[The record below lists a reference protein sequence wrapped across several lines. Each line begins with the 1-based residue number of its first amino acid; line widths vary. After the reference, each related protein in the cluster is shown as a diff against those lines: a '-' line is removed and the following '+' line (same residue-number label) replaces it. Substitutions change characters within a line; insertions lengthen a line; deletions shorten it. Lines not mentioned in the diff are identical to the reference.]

1 MNFSKSDSIPFQKDG
16 ITTFK
21 VQNIDVSLV
30 NAIRRTIMSDIPNV
44 AFYFDPKI
52 VDMENADIVME
63 CNNSPLHNEFISQR
77 LSMIPIHASADEIE
91 NWDPDEFKFEIR
103 VENNSSEY
111 IDVTSADIKVFKFDP
126 MSSKFNETDKKT
138 RDAFFPKN
146 SITQDY
152 ILITKL
158 PPKKKSASIF
168 AVSMKATKNTAMKH
182 ACWSMTSLC
191 TFENEIDENLR
202 KKYEKKFV
210 EERKELMDE
219 ESAKRRY
226 GTLNYQRAFKTNE
239 YNEPD
244 CFVFKL
250 ESECGVSNEQI
261 FSLAM
266 DRLMTRLKKI
276 KFDLDSEPNVDKT
289 VMSFDKSLPG
299 ESGKMCSIEIDDED
313 HTIGNLLQAMVYNMH
328 IRPKKEKEMKIDYVG
343 YYLPHPLQRSII
355 LKIRSSLDEE
365 DLCTVLQDSVTKV
378 LQLIDNLKGQWNE
391 FTAQ

>member
-1 MNFSKSDSIPFQKDG
+1 MSFSKSDSIPFQKDG

-21 VQNIDVSLV
+21 LENIDVSLV

-44 AFYFDPKI
+44 AFYFDAKNVDPK
-52 VDMENADIVME
+52 NADIKVE
-63 CNNSPLHNEFISQR
+63 TNDSPLHNEFISQR
-77 LSMIPIHASADEIE
+77 LSMIPIHASADEIKSW
-91 NWDPDEFKFEIR
+91 NPDEFKFEID

-111 IDVTSADIKVFKFDP
+111 LEVTSADIKVLKFDP
-126 MSSKFNETDKKT
+126 LSSQFNETDKKT

-146 SITQDY
+146 SITQDH

-158 PPKKKSASIF
+158 PPKKKLSTKFS
-168 AVSMKATKNTAMKH
+168 VTMKAKKETAMKH

-191 TFENEIDENLR
+191 TFENDIDDNLR
-202 KKYEKKFV
+202 EKYEKKFV

-226 GTLNYQRAFKTNE
+226 ATLEYQRAFKTNE
-239 YNEPD
+239 YNEPN

-266 DRLMTRLKKI
+266 DRLMLRLKKI

-289 VMSFDKSLPG
+289 AMSFEKSRPG
-299 ESGKMCSIEIDDED
+299 EIGKMCSIQIEDED
-313 HTIGNLLQAMVYNMH
+313 HTIGNLLQAMIYNMY
-328 IRPKKEKEMKIDYVG
+328 IRPKKEKEMKIDYIG

-355 LKIRSSLDEE
+355 LKIRSSLDED
-365 DLCTVLQDSVTKV
+365 DLCTVLQDSVTKIV
-378 LQLIDNLKGQWNE
+378 QLINNLKEEWNV
-391 FTAQ
+391 FTTQ

>member
-1 MNFSKSDSIPFQKDG
+1 
-16 ITTFK
+16 
-21 VQNIDVSLV
+21 
-30 NAIRRTIMSDIPNV
+30 
-44 AFYFDPKI
+44 
-52 VDMENADIVME
+52 
-63 CNNSPLHNEFISQR
+63 
-77 LSMIPIHASADEIE
+77 
-91 NWDPDEFKFEIR
+91 
-103 VENNSSEY
+103 
-111 IDVTSADIKVFKFDP
+111 
-126 MSSKFNETDKKT
+126 
-138 RDAFFPKN
+138 
-146 SITQDY
+146 
-152 ILITKL
+152 
-158 PPKKKSASIF
+158 
-168 AVSMKATKNTAMKH
+168 MKH

-191 TFENEIDENLR
+191 TFENDIDENLR
-202 KKYEKKFV
+202 EKYEKKFV

-226 GTLNYQRAFKTNE
+226 ATLEYQRAFKTNQ
-239 YNEPD
+239 YNEPN

-250 ESECGVSNEQI
+250 ETECGVSNEQI

-289 VMSFDKSLPG
+289 AMSFEKNLQPG
-299 ESGKMCSIEIDDED
+299 ETGKMCSIQIDDED